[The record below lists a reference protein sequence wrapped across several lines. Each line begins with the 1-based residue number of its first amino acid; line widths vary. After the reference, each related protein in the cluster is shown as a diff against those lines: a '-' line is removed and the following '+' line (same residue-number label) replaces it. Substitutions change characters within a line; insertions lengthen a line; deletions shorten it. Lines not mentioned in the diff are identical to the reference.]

1 MLDFE
6 TPWSSLIQCDPK
18 LKYTT
23 LKLIAKIPLPLVV
36 TGILKTQKKSFKT
49 LMWNVKLSCKE
60 LKGWKTG

>member
-6 TPWSSLIQCDPK
+6 TPRASLIHCNPK

-23 LKLIAKIPLPLVV
+23 LKSIAKIPLPLIG
-36 TGILKTQKKSFKT
+36 TGILKMQKKSFKT
-49 LMWNVKLSCKE
+49 QMWNVKLSCKE